1 MLYRLMAMRMLMTN
15 TAIMSRHSRPLV
27 TSDVGMATKA
37 GEIRLTWLEFAPC
50 AATSK
55 PRRDVESGDRFLEMS
70 GEIAALG
77 SRVDDLI
84 D

>member
-1 MLYRLMAMRMLMTN
+1 MTN
-15 TAIMSRHSRPLV
+15 TAIMSPHSRPLP
-27 TSDVGMATKA
+27 TSDGGVAAKA
-37 GEIRLTWLEFAPC
+37 GEIRLTASEFAPC

-55 PRRDVESGDRFLEMS
+55 PRRHVESGDRFLEMS

>member
-1 MLYRLMAMRMLMTN
+1 MTN
-15 TAIMSRHSRPLV
+15 TAIMSPNSRPLA
-27 TSDVGMATKA
+27 TSDVGMATNA
-37 GEIRLTWLEFAPC
+37 GELRLTWLEFAHC
-50 AATSK
+50 ATTSK
-55 PRRDVESGDRFLEMS
+55 PRRHVESGDRFLEMS